1 MGKTSTDWRNLSLV
15 ERGSAIEVLEAAFLF
30 SDNPSMQRII
40 LEHAIE
46 EYRHADIFQELATHH
61 EQPNLRGNETK
72 ALISAG
78 GLGDISESWTRGKVE
93 ATFRIEI
100 GEHRAL
106 EALNELAVKH
116 SDEFT
121 SSRLEL
127 IKLDEIGHAN
137 GLTRFNQKLIVT
149 QQLRRLW
156 IRFSFGLSDRR
167 RALANTRVV
176 SSLTRLFFR
185 LIGRMPLHTVS
196 DIRPVDVE
204 KSDVLSASKSII

>member
-30 SDNPSMQRII
+30 NDNPSMQRII

-46 EYRHADIFQELATHH
+46 EYRHADIYQELATHH

-121 SSRLEL
+121 SS
-127 IKLDEIGHAN
+127 N

-204 KSDVLSASKSII
+204 KSDVLSASKSVI